1 MYALLKL
8 NSVFSKKNFLIDKL
22 EKIIQTF
29 VPDFNLDVD
38 SKPFHIFL
46 QKTVLFLKLMIDTN
60 NIVIHGR
67 INEDWFIADG
77 LINLIGITLT
87 LTASIGSENK
97 WVFSVHGDIL
107 ILEQSVWVFFNLIF

>member
-8 NSVFSKKNFLIDKL
+8 NSVISKKNFLIDKL

-38 SKPFHIFL
+38 SNPFHIFL

-77 LINLIGITLT
+77 LINLIGVTLT
-87 LTASIGSENK
+87 LTASIESENK

-107 ILEQSVWVFFNLIF
+107 VLEQSVWVFFLT